1 MMVQSRSLYAV
12 VVCVTSMFGFAQSAP
27 GTTNHPKIGLVL
39 EGGGALGLAHIGV
52 IQWLEEHHIPV
63 SYIAGTS
70 MGGLVGGVYATGRN
84 AGEVRDVIKGINW
97 DAVINGETPF
107 GDLSYRRKQDSR
119 EYPSRMEFGIRH
131 GLQFPSGFNTGQQV
145 SLILDHISLPYSQL
159 KSFDDLPIPFA
170 CVATD
175 LSTNSENVFR
185 SGDLNV
191 ALRSTMSLPGIFT
204 PVRVG
209 AHIYVDGGLLNNIP
223 VNVAKEMGADL
234 VVGIHLETAPRKP
247 DENLS
252 SFAVLNQS
260 ISAVIAANERQ
271 SMEKADM
278 IITVPLLSFNSMDY
292 ELADTIIRVGYE
304 AAAANAE
311 KLSRLSVDQASWDHY
326 LAERE
331 SRRRRATIVPQFVEV
346 IGVPPKVAKP
356 IEAEMSDV
364 VGKPVD
370 SVELDGEILKLTG
383 LGALSSLTYS
393 MAERDGKT
401 GLQIQAEPK
410 PYSPPFV
417 QPLLVLDGSDYNNV
431 FFSMGVRITFLD
443 FGGYRRELRND
454 VIVGSQYGIRT
465 EYYRPLSGNSD
476 WFVAPRAVFDSS
488 QYPVFNE
495 STLLALYRNREV
507 LGGLDFGYAFGNT
520 GELRVGYE
528 GGYQKLK
535 PQIGNT
541 NTLPTVSGATGDVA
555 LQYTLITLDDPVIPR
570 KGEGV
575 KFSTKY
581 FNVNPAA
588 PQGFPVSELEVQN
601 FFQLNHRNTVFLN
614 AYGGSTY
621 GFNAGI
627 PAFHLGGVTR
637 FAAYGTNEL
646 LTNQYFLGQLG
657 YIRTLKNLPPLLG
670 STIDFLGVLE
680 VGKTYQLPQGPK
692 PPDVPGDIVGALVV
706 NTRFGP
712 VEAGGAV
719 GNYGH
724 AKFFFQV
731 GRIF

>member
-1 MMVQSRSLYAV
+1 M
-12 VVCVTSMFGFAQSAP
+12 
-27 GTTNHPKIGLVL
+27 TNHPKIGLVL

-52 IQWLEEHHIPV
+52 IQWLEEHRIPV

-70 MGGLVGGVYATGRN
+70 MGGLVGGLYATGRN
-84 AGEVRDVIKGINW
+84 ASQVRDVVKGINW
-97 DAVINGETPF
+97 DVVIDGEIPF

-119 EYPSRMEFGIRH
+119 DYPSRMEFGIRH

-145 SLILDHISLPYSQL
+145 SLILDRISLPYSQL

-175 LSTNSENVFR
+175 LSTNSEHVFR

-204 PVRVG
+204 PVRIG
-209 AHIYVDGGLLNNIP
+209 SHIYVDGGLLNNIP
-223 VNVAKEMGADL
+223 VNVAKQMGADL
-234 VVGIHLETAPRKP
+234 VVGIHLEAAPRNP

-278 IITVPLLSFNSMDY
+278 VITVPLLSFNSMDY
-292 ELADTIIRVGYE
+292 ELADAIIKVGYE
-304 AAAANAE
+304 AAATNAE
-311 KLSRLSVDQASWDHY
+311 KLSRLSVDQASWDQY
-326 LAERE
+326 LAERD
-331 SRRRRATIVPQFVEV
+331 SRRRQATTVPQFVEV

-356 IEAEMSDV
+356 IEAKMSDV

-370 SVELDGEILKLTG
+370 SAQLDGEILKLTG

-393 MAERDGKT
+393 MVERDGKA
-401 GLQIQAEPK
+401 GLQIKAEPK
-410 PYSPPFV
+410 HYSPPFV

-431 FFSMGVRITFLD
+431 FFSMGARITFLD

-465 EYYRPLSGNSD
+465 EYYRPLNGTSD

-495 STLLALYRNREV
+495 STLLALYRNREI

-535 PQIGNT
+535 PQIGNS
-541 NTLPTVSGATGDVA
+541 NVLPTVSGATADVA

-575 KFSTKY
+575 KFYTKY

-601 FFQLNHRNTVFLN
+601 FFQLDRRNTVFFN
-614 AYGGSTY
+614 AYGGSSY
-621 GFNAGI
+621 GFNPGI
-627 PAFHLGGVTR
+627 PIFDLGGVTR

-646 LTNQYFLGQLG
+646 LTNQFFLGQLG

-680 VGKTYQLPQGPK
+680 VGKTYQLPHGPK
-692 PPDVPGDIVGALVV
+692 PPDVPGDVVAALIV